1 MRKTANITICVS
13 LLIFGF
19 IVLSSREGAASQT
32 AQPAT
37 QQAQAPKQSGEPP
50 VQPTG
55 QQAVQPA
62 AQADAPPAAQPAT
75 QGAKEHPFV
84 EANDLK
90 PENCVKCHAD
100 VQKGKFVHTAMS
112 SGCDTCH
119 QAASANG
126 KTTITDVAT
135 GGDLCAM
142 CHELEKG
149 PVFHGPYKA
158 GECLVCHDPHSSDYP
173 KATRARTDS
182 LCFTCHGVDQPGV
195 TVQADT
201 KTVSVL
207 GGQTI
212 SLDEYQKAPKI
223 GLDPGGATGHPI
235 MGHPLSG
242 KVPGKKDVSLSCLS
256 CHAPH
261 SSTLR
266 NLMPPGVKSDVELCA
281 QCHQ

>member
-1 MRKTANITICVS
+1 MRKTPGITICALVLILGRFS
-13 LLIFGF
+13 LSKAGM
-19 IVLSSREGAASQT
+19 AAAQT

-37 QQAQAPKQSGEPP
+37 HQAQTPKQSSEPP
-50 VQPTG
+50 AQPAV
-55 QQAVQPA
+55 QQAAQPA
-62 AQADAPPAAQPAT
+62 GQEAAPPAAQPAT
-75 QGAKEHPFV
+75 QGSKEHPFV

-100 VQKGKFVHTAMS
+100 VQKGKVVHTAMS

-135 GGDLCAM
+135 GGDLCSM
-142 CHELEKG
+142 CHEMEKG

-158 GECLVCHDPHSSDYP
+158 GECLACHDPHSSNYP
-173 KATRARTDS
+173 KATLAQTNM
-182 LCFTCHGVDQPGV
+182 LCFTCHGANQPGV
-195 TVQADT
+195 TVQANT

-212 SLDEYQKAPKI
+212 SLDEYRKAIKI
-223 GLDPGGATGHPI
+223 ELDRNGATGHPI
-235 MGHPLSG
+235 MGHPISG
-242 KVPGKKDVSLSCLS
+242 KVPGKKDVTLSCLS

-261 SSTLR
+261 SSALP
-266 NLMPPGVKSDVELCA
+266 NLMPTGSKTGLGLCG

>member
-1 MRKTANITICVS
+1 MRNTHEITKGPLV
-13 LLIFGF
+13 LIFALF
-19 IVLSSREGAASQT
+19 SLSKLGAAAAQT
-32 AQPAT
+32 APSGAQQP
-37 QQAQAPKQSGEPP
+37 QAPKQSTEPAA
-50 VQPTG
+50 QQAG
-55 QQAVQPA
+55 QQAVQPQ
-62 AQADAPPAAQPAT
+62 AQQATPPAAPPAI

-100 VQKGKFVHTAMS
+100 VQKGKVVHTAMS

-158 GECLVCHDPHSSDYP
+158 GQCLTCHDPHSSDFP
-173 KATRARTDS
+173 KVTLAPTNT
-182 LCFTCHGVDQPGV
+182 LCFTCHGVNQSGV
-195 TVQADT
+195 TLQADT

-212 SLDEYQKAPKI
+212 GLDEYRKAPKI
-223 GLDPGGATGHPI
+223 GLDPNGATGHPI

-242 KVPGKKDVSLSCLS
+242 KVPGKKDVTLSCLS
-256 CHAPH
+256 CHQPH
-261 SSTLR
+261 SSALA
-266 NLMPPGVKSDVELCA
+266 NLMPAGLKTDLDLCTE
-281 QCHQ
+281 CHE